1 MDKINRIKIKKI
13 MFGGIGIIF
22 WMSCL
27 QLGSSSNAQD
37 SASQAN
43 ESPGGQSSD
52 LVTDY
57 PEEIKPGGKVE
68 SGPRPVETA
77 AVSPADCGP
86 CRKYHNSL
94 PIDKK
99 PGHDESLVG
108 RLVSGPIKGGPGGK
122 NPPPATK

>member
-1 MDKINRIKIKKI
+1 

-27 QLGSSSNAQD
+27 QLGAFSLAQD
-37 SASQAN
+37 SASNADNDLVEGEPEGYRNQ
-43 ESPGGQSSD
+43 EVPPGGLD
-52 LVTDY
+52 
-57 PEEIKPGGKVE
+57 E
-68 SGPRPVETA
+68 SGPRPEKTA
-77 AVSPADCGP
+77 AAGPEECGP
-86 CRKYHNSL
+86 CRKYHSSV